1 MIKDLLPIGSVVRL
15 KLEEKKI
22 MIIGILQR
30 LSNSDEVYDYVGIPY
45 PEGFLGED
53 FQFVFNH
60 SDIEE
65 VFFSGY
71 ESEERDYFINNL
83 MKEYDPENAIMDLP
97 DSPLEEEINAVMD
110 DDISFE

>member
-53 FQFVFNH
+53 YQFVFNH

>member
-1 MIKDLLPIGSVVRL
+1 
-15 KLEEKKI
+15 

-53 FQFVFNH
+53 YQFVFNH